1 MHEMS
6 LCESIL
12 GILES
17 QAQTQGFERVK
28 MVTLEMGVVS
38 LVEPDALRFCFEAV
52 SRDTLAEGAA
62 FELVRT
68 KGTGSCLDCGRMV
81 EVDTLLDDCPFGF
94 VRYNRRRSE
103 DGSTDVVGAGAIEA
117 RRLRRQDD
125 Y

>member
-68 KGTGSCLDCGRMV
+68 KGTGACLDCGRRV
-81 EVDTLLDDCPFGF
+81 EVNTLLDDCPLCGGAR
-94 VRYNRRRSE
+94 VLVDRD
-103 DGSTDVVGAGAIEA
+103 DGLRIKEIEVT
-117 RRLRRQDD
+117 
-125 Y
+125 